1 MLYLTIETV
10 LSGAGPSAVYPRTVD
25 VLQPVQTAAI
35 MEVLHCMVG
44 IVRSGVVTTA
54 VQVASRLGI
63 LWGVLY
69 TTPEVQGNPAIVS
82 LLAAWALTEPIRYS
96 FYTFQL
102 LKLPVPAPLLWIRYS
117 LFIIAYP
124 VRAPNQT
131 QRASACLPA
140 HRQLCVRACMYALR
154 TPHAAARAR
163 MRGPRAA
170 HAPLPGHQPLTFVRT
185 THSCRWA
192 SPRRSCW
199 RCLRCRTSVRLS
211 PPRAC
216 SASRCRTLGI
226 SASTSTGRRSLR
238 PCSTCLARPSCMYVM
253 PAGSDR
259 SHCALPPPC
268 LLCAAPRL
276 VAVPP
281 APRRINTQRVR
292 LADRIG
298 RATYLGASRIHQQTH
313 MLKQRKSKLSK
324 VKTA

>member
-1 MLYLTIETV
+1 MLYLTLETV

-124 VRAPNQT
+124 VRARNQT

-154 TPHAAARAR
+154 TPHAAARADTR
-163 MRGPRAA
+163 TSRRTRATAWRPTANIRTHDALMQVGITSEVVLAVSALPHIRAA
-170 HAPLPGHQPLTFVRT
+170 VAATGMLSVSLPNAWNFGFDFYWAAVVATMLYVPGAPFLYVRGASGLGPLT
-185 THSCRWA
+185 
-192 SPRRSCW
+192 
-199 RCLRCRTSVRLS
+199 LR
-211 PPRAC
+211 A
-216 SASRCRTLGI
+216 SASVFAMRC
-226 SASTSTGRRSLR
+226 
-238 PCSTCLARPSCMYVM
+238 
-253 PAGSDR
+253 
-259 SHCALPPPC
+259 
-268 LLCAAPRL
+268 
-276 VAVPP
+276 P
-281 APRRINTQRVR
+281 APRDSAPSPPAHQHT
-292 LADRIG
+292 A
-298 RATYLGASRIHQQTH
+298 RAPR
-313 MLKQRKSKLSK
+313 
-324 VKTA
+324 

>member
-1 MLYLTIETV
+1 MGRGRTYVLYLTIETV

-124 VRAPNQT
+124 VGITSEVVLAV
-131 QRASACLPA
+131 SALP
-140 HRQLCVRACMYALR
+140 HI
-154 TPHAAARAR
+154 
-163 MRGPRAA
+163 RAA
-170 HAPLPGHQPLTFVRT
+170 VAATGMLSVSLPNAWNFGFDFYWAAVVATMLYVPGAPFL
-185 THSCRWA
+185 
-192 SPRRSCW
+192 
-199 RCLRCRTSVRLS
+199 
-211 PPRAC
+211 
-216 SASRCRTLGI
+216 
-226 SASTSTGRRSLR
+226 
-238 PCSTCLARPSCMYVM
+238 Y
-253 PAGSDR
+253 
-259 SHCALPPPC
+259 
-268 LLCAAPRL
+268 
-276 VAVPP
+276 
-281 APRRINTQRVR
+281 
-292 LADRIG
+292 
-298 RATYLGASRIHQQTH
+298 TH